1 MKIYSLNLNPKSN
14 CGFSEMSNTIVKS
27 IKGVG
32 IENNV
37 NLCFFNGNHRNVVEE
52 MGVGGCDTVLSR
64 RKADKPVISMKL
76 IQISLEIGGFAKNIT
91 HSTFG
96 ITLY

>member
-14 CGFSEMSNTIVKS
+14 CGVSEMSNTIVKS

-37 NLCFFNGNHRNVVEE
+37 NLCFLNGDLRNVLAKWEVAALAPSYHA
-52 MGVGGCDTVLSR
+52 GQLI
-64 RKADKPVISMKL
+64 KLVISNEVDWDFF
-76 IQISLEIGGFAKNIT
+76 EIGVC
-91 HSTFG
+91 
-96 ITLY
+96 